1 MSLFQYKARN
11 INGEYIEGEV
21 EAPSLHVAEE
31 LLGDKGLTVVELG
44 ERRRGVTRLSFAM
57 FNRVPRKELVVFARE
72 LAVMIDANIPL
83 VRALKILQ
91 RQTENVTLK
100 ILLSKVSDDVDGG
113 ARLSQALGRYPAVF
127 DDFFT
132 QMVRA
137 AETTGRLDETLTYLA
152 DQREKDYEL
161 MRSIR
166 GSLIYPSFILG
177 GLVVVGA
184 IMMIFVVPNLTSI
197 LQETGAELPFATRML
212 IKSSDFFS
220 AYWWAFLAGVILLFI
235 LYRAYYR
242 TVNGRLVID
251 AAKIRIPVIGPLFQR
266 LFIARFSR
274 SLSTLI
280 ASGVPISKSLEIV
293 ADVIGNESYRRLT
306 LETIKDVED
315 GKSIVSRFASD
326 KSVPPMLTQMLRVGE
341 ESGKL
346 DHVLEKVADFYSKE
360 VDASV
365 KNLVNFIE
373 PMVIA
378 ILGIA
383 VGFLI
388 MSILLP
394 LYSMTANF

>member
-1 MSLFQYKARN
+1 MSVFQYKARN
-11 INGEYIEGEV
+11 INAEYIEGEV

-44 ERRRGVTRLSFAM
+44 ERRRGVTRLSIGI
-57 FNRVPRKELVVFARE
+57 FNRVPKKELVVFARE

-113 ARLSQALGRYPAVF
+113 ARLSQALGRYPQVF

-166 GSLIYPSFILG
+166 GSLIYPCFILG

-212 IKSSDFFS
+212 ITSSDFFS
-220 AYWWAFLAGVILLFI
+220 AYWWLILTGVILLFI

-242 TVNGRLVID
+242 TRNGKEVID
-251 AAKIRIPVIGPLFQR
+251 AAKIRIPIMGKLFQR

-306 LETIKDVED
+306 IATIKDVED
-315 GKSIVSRFASD
+315 GKSIVSQFATS

-346 DHVLEKVADFYSKE
+346 DHVLQKVADFYSKE

-388 MSILLP
+388 LSILLP